1 MSLHLT
7 KVAFGCDSYEV
18 LAARIAAREAEGALK
33 LTTRYRP
40 KRHEEIG
47 GGSLFWIL
55 KHRLV
60 GRCEI
65 LGFEDA
71 DAGRTHI
78 VLKPQLVP
86 VDPVPRRA
94 HQGWRYLASADAP
107 RDILYVSDCGDEL
120 PRDLNQELAE
130 LGLV

>member
-1 MSLHLT
+1 MLHLT
-7 KVAFGCDSYEV
+7 KVAFGCDSYEM
-18 LAARIAAREAEGALK
+18 LAARIAAREAEGSMK

-40 KRHEEIG
+40 KRHEEIV

-60 GRCEI
+60 ARCRI

-78 VLKPQLVP
+78 VLASQLIG
-86 VDPVPRRA
+86 VDALPRRA
-94 HQGWRYLASADAP
+94 HQGWRYLAGSDAP
-107 RDILYVSDCGDEL
+107 LDVSNASGADEEL
-120 PRDLNQELAE
+120 PRDLNLQLTE

>member
-1 MSLHLT
+1 MLHLT
-7 KVAFGCDSYEV
+7 KVAFGCDSYKM
-18 LAARIAAREAEGALK
+18 LAARIAAREAERALK

-40 KRHEEIG
+40 KRHEEIV

-71 DAGRTHI
+71 DAGRTQI
-78 VLKPQLVP
+78 VLKPKLIP
-86 VDPVPRRA
+86 VDTVPRRA
-94 HQGWRYLASADAP
+94 HQGWRYLAVADAP
-107 RDILYVSDCGDEL
+107 RDVSDASEAGGAL
-120 PRDLNQELAE
+120 PRDLNRQLAE

>member
-1 MSLHLT
+1 MLHLT

-18 LAARIAAREAEGALK
+18 LAARIAARKAEGSLK

-40 KRHEEIG
+40 KRHEEIN

-65 LGFEDA
+65 LGFEEA

-78 VLKPQLVP
+78 VLKPLLIP
-86 VDPVPRRA
+86 VDTIPRRA
-94 HQGWRYLASADAP
+94 HQGWRYLAVADAP
-107 RDILYVSDCGDEL
+107 RDVSDFCEAGDEL
-120 PRDLNQELAE
+120 PRDLNQQLAE

>member
-1 MSLHLT
+1 MLHLT
-7 KVAFGCDSYEV
+7 KVAFGCDNYEV

-40 KRHEEIG
+40 KRHEEIR

-60 GRCEI
+60 ARCEI

-78 VLKPQLVP
+78 VLKPQLIP
-86 VDPVPRRA
+86 VDAIPRRA
-94 HQGWRYLASADAP
+94 HQGWRYMALADAP
-107 RDILYVSDCGDEL
+107 RDFSDVSAAGDEL
-120 PRDLNQELAE
+120 PRDLNQQLAE

>member
-1 MSLHLT
+1 MLHLT
-7 KVAFGCDSYEV
+7 RVAFGCDSYEM
-18 LAARIAAREAEGALK
+18 LATRIAAREAEGSLK

-40 KRHEEIG
+40 KRHEEIS

-55 KHRLV
+55 KHRFV

-78 VLKPQLVP
+78 ILKPQLIP

-94 HQGWRYLASADAP
+94 HQGWRYLAVADAP
-107 RDILYVSDCGDEL
+107 RDVSDVCEAGDEL
-120 PRDLNQELAE
+120 PRNLNQQLAE

>member
-1 MSLHLT
+1 MLHLT
-7 KVAFGCDSYEV
+7 KVAFGCDSYEM
-18 LAARIAAREAEGALK
+18 LAARIAARETEGSLK

-40 KRHEEIG
+40 KRHEEIT

-78 VLKPQLVP
+78 VLNPQLIP
-86 VDPVPRRA
+86 VDAIPRRA
-94 HQGWRYLASADAP
+94 HQGWRYLAAADAP
-107 RDILYVSDCGDEL
+107 FDISDASWAMNDL
-120 PRDLNQELAE
+120 PRDLNQHLAE